1 MELEHSLVE
10 KTCWRRVYQVLQNM
24 EKRKV
29 DSWGMESLH
38 GTVDEIRPVLRK
50 LDRSL
55 LKVKEEVAVKA
66 F

>member
-1 MELEHSLVE
+1 ML
-10 KTCWRRVYQVLQNM
+10 WNM

-38 GTVDEIRPVLRK
+38 GTVDEICPVLRK

-55 LKVKEEVAVKA
+55 LKVKEEVA
-66 F
+66 